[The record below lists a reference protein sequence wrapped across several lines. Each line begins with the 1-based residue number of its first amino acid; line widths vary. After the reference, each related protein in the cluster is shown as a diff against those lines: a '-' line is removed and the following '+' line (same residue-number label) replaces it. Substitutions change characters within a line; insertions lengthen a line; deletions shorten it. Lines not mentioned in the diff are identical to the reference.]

1 MLCLVLMTE
10 TETSS
15 NPFHLGKMTAPVV
28 ENREGGCPSP
38 SLLSFIR
45 CLILLIALKIIKN
58 EPKLPEVI
66 RASC

>member
-28 ENREGGCPSP
+28 ENRGGGV
-38 SLLSFIR
+38 SFTITT
-45 CLILLIALKIIKN
+45 LFY
-58 EPKLPEVI
+58 
-66 RASC
+66 